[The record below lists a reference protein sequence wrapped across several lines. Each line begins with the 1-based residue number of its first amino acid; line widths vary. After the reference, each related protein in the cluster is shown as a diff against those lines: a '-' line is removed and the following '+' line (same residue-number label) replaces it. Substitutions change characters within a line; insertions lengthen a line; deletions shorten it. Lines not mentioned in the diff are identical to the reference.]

1 MSTAMEK
8 PYYIFILSDLLHN
21 VLYVGVTADLK
32 NKVSQHKQGAI
43 EDFTKRFKVNNLVY
57 YEVTGDS
64 LDAISREIQL
74 KDYSRKKKI
83 GLIEGINPHWEDL
96 FNKI

>member
-1 MSTAMEK
+1 MSSAIEK
-8 PYYIFILSDLLHN
+8 PYYVYILSDLLHK
-21 VLYVGVTADLK
+21 VLFVGVTADLK
-32 NKVSQHKQGAI
+32 NKVSQHKQGAF
-43 EDFTKRFKVNNLVY
+43 EDFAKRFNVNNLVY

-83 GLIEGINPHWEDL
+83 GLIEGINPRWEDL
-96 FNKI
+96 FNRI